1 MPKKKPAAT
10 APGTFLFS
18 VDEVS
23 YEHLQEL
30 GEGPRGE
37 RLLLARVHRQGR
49 VREQVVLKSVGAE
62 ASPKA
67 RRRLVEEAQLATR
80 LSHPSIAHLYALHE
94 HAGTL
99 YAVTE
104 YIEGDSVGALF
115 NDALLCGRYCSET
128 FVLHVGAEVASA
140 LHHAHTLTDAR
151 GAPLGIIHRGLHP
164 DRIRISARGQVKL
177 LDFGLARSL
186 LSGRQTSSRAR
197 AGGRG
202 VYASPEQILRQPMDG
217 RSDLFALGLILLEL
231 LTGQHLLWR
240 VEDVDLRQLGRDL
253 AQLPPEALGAVEG
266 FVQEL
271 GAHQHVL
278 AGQELAQLL
287 QRVRSL
293 GFEEVERAAL
303 EVPEPTRF
311 ILHKLLRPEP
321 SERYANAAEVERA
334 LRERL
339 RALGHRGASAVAE
352 EVFQLKAEAAGLAQE
367 WLLPRA
373 DAPASGA
380 VLDPDQVSTQ
390 P

>member
-1 MPKKKPAAT
+1 MSKKKPAAT
-10 APGTFLFS
+10 APGAFLFS

-49 VREQVVLKSVGAE
+49 VGEQVVLKTVAAE

-80 LSHPSIAHLYALHE
+80 LSHPAIARLYALHE

-104 YIEGDSVGALF
+104 YVEGDSVDALF

-164 DRIRISARGQVKL
+164 DRIRIGPRGQVKL
-177 LDFGLARSL
+177 LDFGLARSQ

-197 AGGRG
+197 VGGRD
-202 VYASPEQILRQPMDG
+202 VYASPEQILRRSMDG

-240 VEDVDLRQLGRDL
+240 EEEVDLRQLGKDL
-253 AQLPPEALGAVEG
+253 ALLPPEALGAVEG

-271 GAHQHVL
+271 GVRQHVL
-278 AGQELAQLL
+278 AGQELDQLL

-293 GFEEVERAAL
+293 NFDEVERAAR

-321 SERYANAAEVERA
+321 SERYASAAELEQA
-334 LRERL
+334 LRQRL
-339 RALGHRGASAVAE
+339 RALGHRGASDVAE
-352 EVFQLKAEAAGLAQE
+352 EVFQLKAEAAGLARE
-367 WLLPRA
+367 WLMPLA
-373 DAPASGA
+373 AASDSDAG
-380 VLDPDQVSTQ
+380 VDPDQVSTQ